1 MMTDRLKDKVAIIT
15 GGVAGIG
22 LGIAECYVREG
33 AKVVVTANHNVD
45 GGHAAVA
52 KFGDDVSLF
61 VQQDVSQ
68 EADWQKVIDATIAKF
83 GRVDILV
90 NNAGIGG
97 VNTAIEDLDLADW
110 QKVIDVNLTANF
122 LGEKAA
128 IKAMKQTADAKGSI
142 INVSSV
148 AGLVGLPMAPA
159 YSASKGGSR
168 LLTHATALNLA
179 QRGIDIRVNSV
190 HPGWIDTS
198 IVPEAARQQ
207 IIATI
212 PVGHMGQ
219 PQDIGEVCVYLGSDE
234 SRFANG
240 AEFTVDGGQRA

>member
-1 MMTDRLKDKVAIIT
+1 MTDRLKGKVAIIT

-45 GGHAAVA
+45 GGHAAVE

-61 VQQDVSQ
+61 VQQDVAK

-83 GRVDILV
+83 GKLDILV

-97 VNTAIEDLDLADW
+97 VNTAIEDLPLEEW
-110 QKVIDVNLTANF
+110 QKVIDINLTANF

-128 IKAMKQTADAKGSI
+128 IKAMQKTNDAKGSI

-179 QRGIDIRVNSV
+179 QRGVDIRVNSV
-190 HPGWIDTS
+190 HPGWIDTA
-198 IVPEAARQQ
+198 IIPDAAREQ
-207 IIATI
+207 IVKTV
-212 PVGHMGQ
+212 PVGHLGK

-234 SRFANG
+234 SGFANG

>member
-1 MMTDRLKDKVAIIT
+1 MMSDRLKGKVAIIT

-33 AKVVVTANHNVD
+33 AKVVMTANHNVD

-61 VQQDVSQ
+61 VQQDVAS
-68 EADWQKVIDATIAKF
+68 EADWQKVIDATIEKF
-83 GRVDILV
+83 GKLDILV
-90 NNAGIGG
+90 NNAGVGG
-97 VNTAIEDLDLADW
+97 VNAAIEDLDLADW
-110 QKVIDVNLTANF
+110 QSVIDINLTANF

-128 IKAMKQTADAKGSI
+128 INAMKKTNNAKGSI
-142 INVSSV
+142 VNVSSV

-190 HPGWIDTS
+190 HPGWIDTA
-198 IVPEAARQQ
+198 IIPDAAREQ
-207 IIATI
+207 IIKTI
-212 PVGHMGQ
+212 PVGHLGK
-219 PQDIGEVCVYLGSDE
+219 PKDIGEVCVYLGSDE
-234 SRFANG
+234 SEFANG

>member
-22 LGIAECYVREG
+22 LGIATCYVREG
-33 AKVVVTANHNVD
+33 AKVVLTANHNVD

-52 KFGDDVSLF
+52 KFGEDVSLF
-61 VQQDVSQ
+61 VQQDVAK
-68 EADWQKVIDATIAKF
+68 EADWQKVIDATVAKF

-97 VNTAIEDLDLADW
+97 VNGAIEDLSLDDW

-128 IKAMKQTADAKGSI
+128 IHAMKDTADAKGSI

-148 AGLVGLPMAPA
+148 AGLVGLPFAPA
-159 YSASKGGSR
+159 YSASKGGTR

-179 QRGIDIRVNSV
+179 QRKIAIRVNSV
-190 HPGWIDTS
+190 HPGWIDTA
-198 IVPEAARQQ
+198 IVPEAARKQ
-207 IIATI
+207 IIAGI
-212 PVGHMGQ
+212 PVGHMGE
-219 PQDIGEVCVYLGSDE
+219 PEDIGEVCVYLGSDE
-234 SRFANG
+234 SKFANG